1 MRCFRVGDLGFA
13 QKETLPTI
21 KAEVSPMVTKVFQR
35 VEIIPLN
42 FLDYTNSQ
50 GSAMTLEIKNI
61 IIL

>member
-1 MRCFRVGDLGFA
+1 MNCRLLQILEIRCFGVGDPGFA

-42 FLDYTNSQ
+42 FLDYIDS
-50 GSAMTLEIKNI
+50 
-61 IIL
+61 